1 MKNLKQLL
9 KPLALMLVAF
19 MTIVSC
25 SDKLEENDGQLSA
38 DDLDFTASEDM
49 ILPLIGAYSETY
61 SRGWEDPLL
70 IGVRGDDVNAGG
82 LGDQPLFAETDL
94 YNYDNGFWMY
104 NQVWKNFYGDIVDV
118 LNAGEIIQRYG
129 EFATGSY
136 VDLAN
141 QYVAET
147 KVLSGFQ
154 HLQMSRLCGSAGF

>member
-82 LGDQPLFAETDL
+82 VGDAQGGFTNADL
-94 YNYDNGFWMY
+94 YNYDNGYWMY
-104 NQVWKNFYGDIVDV
+104 NQVWENFYGDITDIV
-118 LNAGEIIQRYG
+118 NSGETILKFLG
-129 EFATGSY
+129 
-136 VDLAN
+136 
-141 QYVAET
+141 
-147 KVLSGFQ
+147 
-154 HLQMSRLCGSAGF
+154 